1 MILEPLE
8 ADKDKY
14 NKVYQILQKKI
25 NDQNTFY
32 DMPYILFL
40 ETVVEMSEDECISCI
55 RGSLNSCKVFLK
67 RNTQ

>member
-14 NKVYQILQKKI
+14 NKVYQIIQKKI
-25 NDQNTFY
+25 NDQNIFY

-40 ETVVEMSEDECISCI
+40 ETVVEMSEEEYISCI
-55 RGSLNSCKVFLK
+55 RSSLNPFKSF
-67 RNTQ
+67 